1 MEQTIE
7 QHDADTDSD
16 IDILDTLTEIKTDFT
31 TDLGGAD
38 SRHIVHEKF
47 DINEWERIEKKASIE
62 DMLVFNAQKAI
73 GALHPESFDPSKIA
87 VTKLISCGEDQYLQH
102 VRPKLVEL
110 DLLPIKP
117 EPKLDASLKS
127 KTIKKNPKKNPKK
140 TSMTAQE
147 IILAS
152 NIKLI
157 VDEIVKALQAYKTRK
172 ETMPED
178 EYVNRTKADLMLE
191 STRAF
196 QSKYVEIRLIGLIIM
211 SKNLLSLEKIDIEA
225 GYELINGSK
234 KAIVSAEKYEGVS
247 TSLLEDLE
255 QKIEELKTHY
265 NFTPKIMIHSYPRLF
280 LSTGYDWIFPTTAVQ
295 AYQSQVSLMET
306 IKTNCANGVLVF
318 LKSMIGS
325 GKTTSVAAIGQLVI
339 DLREESE
346 KIKKMGNVP
355 AQDNSKLQLLFICS
369 VEPVRHQVGYIN
381 YNCGFHQGI
390 ATHSGSKTKSKL
402 KFQNKNKSKTKSEP
416 KLKITNQFHT
426 TDANRTVVI
435 SDLYT
440 GLKLLKASYQKGEL
454 NNWIVFIDEPTVGS
468 DQPDHPVTN
477 YVAQLMELT
486 PKITILSSA
495 TMPLPDQIPEFVDL
509 YKNNNPMGKIIQI
522 VSTETKIGCE
532 IIDHNGDTVAPHTDV
547 KTVNELKKII
557 TRIQTDPFLG
567 RLYTPPMMYMLYQK
581 MIDNGV
587 ENLINPDEFFNDPKN
602 QSQNKVQKFALNLLQ
617 VLVSTNRDDLVEKI
631 CVQQNIMVDIK
642 EVIDVKKDEEEEE
655 EEIEEIN
662 GSSVV
667 FFDPKTEAKTPEK
680 QHRGYS
686 EKNIFTT
693 GAYKFTGNCLI
704 AADDPIDFVLKAG
717 KVIINTLQ
725 EKTPIR
731 SLINNYESELTKY
744 KKNIAAFEAKHNIK
758 AESKDKISTRKMTDG
773 EKIELTLSKDS
784 RSQDKKMMRRD
795 IAMSGESKICR
806 DKKSGDKMIVQENAE
821 SLIKPVFKFPKYL
834 QINTVPFW
842 KLFSPWFIK
851 DAEEDMVRV
860 NATDIP
866 HDIGVSDELL
876 IMLYAGVGV
885 FSYNYPLYLSNR
897 YLDLVLDMAS
907 QGELAF
913 VVSDDTICYGANY
926 PFKRVIVLGSRAE
939 KHSFGTLFQL
949 FGRAGRVG
957 RSWEALAYLTDQK
970 TRDRFMD
977 YMRGDVDGSKSIEAN
992 NLTMAL
998 RQVVEKR
1005 HIIQQKL
1012 KQKELEMA
1020 QVNKRMAEDRAREEA
1035 RKKLIEEEARRK
1047 KEVEELLVK
1056 QAEMSEWKR
1065 GSKFV
1070 KDNKDNKDSKDNKDN
1085 NWRRNEVVVIKESKS
1100 SSKLSEELGQKWGRG
1115 KPAPSTQS
1123 NVGEK
1128 WGRGSVNQQHSDP
1141 KKEQSKDQQRWR

>member
-1 MEQTIE
+1 MEKTIK
-7 QHDADTDSD
+7 QYTTNIDSD
-16 IDILDTLTEIKTDFT
+16 SENSNMIADEIKTDFT

-38 SRHIVHEKF
+38 SRHIVHDKF

-62 DMLVFNAQKAI
+62 DMLVFNAQKTI
-73 GALHPESFDPSKIA
+73 GALNPESFDPTKIM
-87 VTKLISCGEDQYLQH
+87 VTKLMSCGEDQYVQH

-110 DLLPIKP
+110 QLLPIETQIKSD
-117 EPKLDASLKS
+117 LSSLKS
-127 KTIKKNPKKNPKK
+127 KIKMKKKNPKKK
-140 TSMTAQE
+140 SMTAQE

-157 VDEIVKALQAYKTRK
+157 VDETVKALQAYKTRK

-178 EYVNRTKADLMLE
+178 EYINRTKTDLMLE
-191 STRAF
+191 STSAF

-211 SKNLLSLEKIDIEA
+211 SKNLLSLEKKDIEA

-234 KAIVSAEKYEGVS
+234 KALVSSEKYEGVAS
-247 TSLLEDLE
+247 SLLKDLE
-255 QKIEELKTHY
+255 QKIKELEIHY
-265 NFTPKIMIHSYPRLF
+265 NFTPKVMIHSYPRLF
-280 LSTGYDWIFPTTAVQ
+280 LSTGYDWIFPTMAVQ

-306 IKTNCANGVLVF
+306 IKTNYANGVLVF

-346 KIKKMGNVP
+346 KIKKMGKTP
-355 AQDNSKLQLLFICS
+355 IQDNSKLQLLFICS

-381 YNCGFHQGI
+381 YNCGYHQGI
-390 ATHSGSKTKSKL
+390 ATQNIMTSKS
-402 KFQNKNKSKTKSEP
+402 KSKTKSGA
-416 KLKITNQFHT
+416 KIKITNQFHT
-426 TDANRTVVI
+426 TDENRTVVI

-440 GLKLLKASYQKGEL
+440 GLELLKGSYHKGEL

-468 DQPDHPVTN
+468 DQTNHPVTT

-509 YKNNNPMGKIIQI
+509 YKGNNPAGKIIQI

-547 KTVNELKKII
+547 KTVDELKKVIL
-557 TRIQTDPFLG
+557 RVQSDPFLG

-581 MIDNGV
+581 MKDNGISD
-587 ENLINPDEFFNDPKN
+587 LINPDEFFNSPKN

-617 VLVSTNRDDLVEKI
+617 ILVSTDCDDLVEKI
-631 CVQQNIMVDIK
+631 CVQQNILVDIK
-642 EVIDVKKDEEEEE
+642 DEIKDCANNEDNYEEEEE
-655 EEIEEIN
+655 EN
-662 GSSVV
+662 NTGVV
-667 FFDPKTEAKTPEK
+667 FFDPKVDGKKEETTN
-680 QHRGYS
+680 RGYS

-693 GAYKFTGNCLI
+693 DAYKFTGNCLI
-704 AADDPIDFVLKAG
+704 AVDNPIDFVLTAG

-731 SLINNYESELTKY
+731 NLINNYESELTKY
-744 KKNIAAFEAKHNIK
+744 KKNLAAFEAKHNIK
-758 AESKDKISTRKMTDG
+758 SNESGRFHGKIDTHGMSHAERQIAKKTIIKDHS
-773 EKIELTLSKDS
+773 
-784 RSQDKKMMRRD
+784 SQDKKIMRKD
-795 IAMSGESKICR
+795 IAMSGESMVCR
-806 DKKSGDKMIVQENAE
+806 DKKGGDKMIIQENAE
-821 SLIKPVFKFPKYL
+821 SLIKPIFKFPKYL

-851 DAEEDMVRV
+851 DAEEDMVRI
-860 NATDIP
+860 NTTDIP
-866 HDIGVSDELL
+866 HDLGVSDEIL

-885 FSYNYPLYLSNR
+885 FSYNYPLYLSNK

-926 PFKRVIVLGSRAE
+926 PFKRVIVLGNRAE

-970 TRDRFMD
+970 TRDRFME
-977 YMRGDVDGSKSIEAN
+977 YMRGDTDGNKSVEAN
-992 NLTMAL
+992 NLTIAL
-998 RQVVEKR
+998 RHVTDKR
-1005 HIIQQKL
+1005 QAIQQKL
-1012 KQKELEMA
+1012 KQKELEMNKI
-1020 QVNKRMAEDRAREEA
+1020 NKRMAEERVREEA
-1035 RKKLIEEEARRK
+1035 RKKLMEEEARRK
-1047 KEVEELLVK
+1047 KETEDLLAK
-1056 QAEMSEWKR
+1056 QIEMNEWKR

-1070 KDNKDNKDSKDNKDN
+1070 KTVNYNKDN
-1085 NWRRNEVVVIKESKS
+1085 NWRRNDEVKTKESKS
-1100 SSKLSEELGQKWGRG
+1100 SSKLSEQLGQKWGRG
-1115 KPAPSTQS
+1115 KPSTVAQAPPIIS
-1123 NVGEK
+1123 EK
-1128 WGRGSVNQQHSDP
+1128 WGRASSQNESQTQPV
-1141 KKEQSKDQQRWR
+1141 KDQRWR